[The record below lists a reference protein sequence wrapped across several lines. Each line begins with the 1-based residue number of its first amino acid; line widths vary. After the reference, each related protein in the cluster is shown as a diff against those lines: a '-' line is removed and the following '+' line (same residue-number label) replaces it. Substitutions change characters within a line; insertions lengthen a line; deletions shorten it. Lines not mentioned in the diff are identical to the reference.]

1 MNEESNNT
9 KSNNTDVNNI
19 DANTAN
25 ANTANA
31 NSIEVKKLRREL
43 RILRTRF
50 EHITQQFRSKELHEQ
65 AQAAFVAKQEECNK
79 ALLESSPAFIVLL
92 DREGRFKVCTRSFL
106 EAVNV
111 PNYDYIIGRH
121 YKEIMGNIVS
131 EDDMLAFEEN
141 FVTVMNHDGKTRF
154 SRFFDFSGDGNPRY
168 YTVESHRTKA
178 TEYSEAGFLSVFV
191 DNTDLEEQKQRAE
204 EANRAKSDF
213 LAAMSHEIRTP
224 MNAIIGLSELILRM
238 PLNDTLSKYMHDI
251 KSAGSSL
258 QTIIDDI
265 LDFSKIEAG
274 KMNIINMPYN
284 LHSLIE
290 RLNSVYVRV
299 FAEKDLYLKFNI
311 SSNLPMWTDGDESRV
326 RQVLTNLLSNASK
339 YTHEGGAVL
348 DASLDEQAGKLV
360 FSVRDTGLGIKS
372 EDFDRLFS
380 PFERLDIM
388 KNRTTKGTGL
398 GLPISSKFCKL
409 MGGSLS
415 VESVYGQGSCFT
427 ARLPYIPTENPDTSE
442 QESADVFSAPNC
454 RVLVVDDIEIN
465 LMVAEAMLE
474 LFDITPDLAKSGAE
488 AIQKVTE
495 KEYDVVF
502 MDHMMPEMDG
512 VTATLHIREMGGRFA
527 SLPIIA
533 LTANVANDAENFF
546 LANGFTGFLPK
557 PIEIEK
563 LCECMKS
570 VVSG

>member
-1 MNEESNNT
+1 MNEESNN
-9 KSNNTDVNNI
+9 V
-19 DANTAN
+19 
-25 ANTANA
+25 
-31 NSIEVKKLRREL
+31 EVKKLQREL
-43 RILRTRF
+43 RVLRTRF

-79 ALLESSPAFIVLL
+79 ALLESSPAFIILL
-92 DREGRFKVCTRSFL
+92 DKDGCFKISTRSFL
-106 EAVNV
+106 EAVNA

-121 YKEIMGNIVS
+121 YKEIMGDILS
-131 EDDMLAFEEN
+131 EEDMLAFEEN
-141 FVTVMNHDGKTRF
+141 FVTVMNYDGKTRF
-154 SRFFDFSGDGNPRY
+154 SRFFDFSGEGTPRY
-168 YTVESHRTKA
+168 YTIESHRTKA

-191 DNTDLEEQKQRAE
+191 DNTDLEEQRQRAE

-224 MNAIIGLSELILRM
+224 MNAILGLSELILRM
-238 PLNDTLSKYMHDI
+238 PLNDTLAKYMNDI
-251 KSAGSSL
+251 KSAGASL

-274 KMNIINMPYN
+274 KMNIVNVPYN
-284 LHSLIE
+284 LHSLFDH
-290 RLNSVYVRV
+290 LNSVYVRV

-311 SSNLPMWTDGDESRV
+311 SSNLPVWTDGDETRV
-326 RQVLTNLLSNASK
+326 RQVLTNLLSNACK
-339 YTHEGGAVL
+339 YTQKGGAVL
-348 DASLDEQAGKLV
+348 DALFDEQTSELV
-360 FSVRDTGLGIKS
+360 FSICDTGMGIKS
-372 EDFDRLFS
+372 EDFDKLFY

-388 KNRTTKGTGL
+388 KNRSTKGTGL

-415 VESVYGQGSCFT
+415 VESVYGKGSCFT
-427 ARLPYIPTENPDTSE
+427 VRLPYVPAEESNMFE
-442 QESADVFSAPNC
+442 QENAEVFSAPNC

-495 KEYDVVF
+495 TEYDVVF

-512 VTATLHIREMGGRFA
+512 VTATEHIRAMGGRFE

-533 LTANVANDAENFF
+533 LTANVANDAQNFF
-546 LANGFTGFLPK
+546 LSNGFSGFLPK

-563 LCECMKS
+563 LCECIRL